1 MAVTTENFLYASLL
15 KKAGRERMI
24 PNRTREAREWFRSKA
39 QQYRGSRISQENL
52 FKNSVITEKVLPGRM
67 YMYVYDAKTKET
79 LPYWDAFPVIFMVD
93 VAPGGFY
100 GLNLHYLPPP
110 LRATLMDALYR
121 NLNNTAFDDSTIL
134 NLNYRTLKGASSMSL
149 FKPCFKHYLTDH
161 VKSRFIYIEPKEW
174 DIAMFLPLQ
183 KFQKASAEEV
193 WREAASEVQPWQKWG
208 GKPKSRGRR

>member
-1 MAVTTENFLYASLL
+1 MAVTTQNYLYTRLL
-15 KKAGRERMI
+15 KKAGEERMI
-24 PNRTREAREWFRSKA
+24 PNRTRAAREWFRTKA
-39 QQYRGSRISQENL
+39 QEYRGNRISQENL
-52 FKNSVITEKVLPGRM
+52 FKNSILTEKVLPGRM

-93 VAPGGFY
+93 MAPNGFY

-121 NLNNTAFDDSTIL
+121 NLNNTRFDDTTKL
-134 NLNYRTLKGASSMSL
+134 NLNYQTLKSASSMSL

-193 WREAASEVQPWQKWG
+193 WREAASESQPWQKWG
-208 GKPKSRGRR
+208 GKFKNKGSR